1 VLINVFDLL
10 PARLRQGVRAE
21 LGAPVFVG
29 VTLTRRDAGEVLK
42 RLDGAAAE
50 ASARLLARLPK
61 KPAKSAGSRAQ
72 KRR

>member
-10 PARLRQGVRAE
+10 PAVLRQRVGAE

-29 VTLTRRDAGEVLK
+29 VALTPRDAGEVLK

-50 ASARLLARLPK
+50 ASARLLARPK
-61 KPAKSAGSRAQ
+61 KPAKSVGSGAR